1 MNTGQS
7 SSLNSEKITD
17 NLVSVSNIIYLFKAL
32 ALSQLFF
39 WYFGSENG

>member
-7 SSLNSEKITD
+7 SSLNLTD
-17 NLVSVSNIIYLFKAL
+17 NLVSVSNIIYLFKAI
-32 ALSQLFF
+32 SQLYF

>member
-7 SSLNSEKITD
+7 SSLNLTD

-32 ALSQLFF
+32 ALSQLYF